1 MPKKEAKKLG
11 LFKKIKEALAKTRD
25 SFRRKMDALFSKGEI
40 NDEFYEDLE
49 DILISS
55 DVGVKTSMEISNE
68 LFQRVHK
75 EKVRTAENAK
85 NLLKTIIAETLEAET
100 LKIEYPAII
109 TVIGVNGVG
118 KTTSVGKLTNL
129 FKSEGKSVTLV
140 AGDTFR
146 AAASAQLDEWA
157 NRNKVK
163 IIKHQEGADAA
174 AVVYDAMASAK
185 AKRPDVLIVDTAGRL
200 HTKTNLMEELGK
212 IGRVIDRENYGAN
225 RYTLIAL
232 DATTGQNALSQIKTF
247 DEFVKID
254 GIILTKL
261 DGTAKGGVVLSI
273 AREYKKPIVFIG
285 TGEKLED
292 MEFFNPK
299 DFADNLL

>member
-1 MPKKEAKKLG
+1 MLRKEARKLG
-11 LFKKIKEALAKTRD
+11 LFKKIKDALAKTRD

-55 DVGVKTSMEISNE
+55 DVGVKTSMEISAD
-68 LFQRVHK
+68 LADRVHK

-85 NLLKTIIAETLEAET
+85 SLLKTIIAETLETQT
-100 LKIEYPAII
+100 LEIKYPAII
-109 TVIGVNGVG
+109 TIIGVNGVG

-129 FKSEGKSVTLV
+129 FKSLNKSVMLV

-157 NRNKVK
+157 NRNSVK

-174 AVVYDAMASAK
+174 AVVYDAMASAR

-225 RYTLIAL
+225 LYTLIAL

-247 DEFVKID
+247 DQFVEID

-273 AREYKKPIVFIG
+273 AREYKKPIVFVG

-292 MEFFNPK
+292 MEFFNPQ
-299 DFADNLL
+299 DFADNLI